1 MGARTILIAEDN
13 EEIVDLIIPH
23 LVKDGFM
30 PVIANDG
37 EKAIELFEQETP
49 NLILLD
55 IMMPKKDGLAV
66 CRYIRTKSDVPIIM
80 VTAKSTD
87 EDMIMGIDIGADD
100 YIIKPFSPKQV
111 LAKIKA
117 LLRRLDTSQ
126 KDDKIIK
133 LDNLEINIDE
143 YRVKIDGNEV
153 ILTKKEVEILFTL
166 ASNPSRVHS
175 REMLLNELWGYEYFG
190 DTRNVDTHI
199 KRLRAK
205 LGLAENNN
213 YSWDIKTVWGV
224 GYKLEVGSRR

>member
-1 MGARTILIAEDN
+1 MSTKTILIADDN

-30 PVIANDG
+30 PIIANDG
-37 EKAIELFEQETP
+37 EKAIELFEKENP
-49 NLILLD
+49 ILILLD
-55 IMMPKKDGLAV
+55 IMMPKLDGLAV
-66 CRYIRTKSDVPIIM
+66 CKYIRAKSDVPIIM
-80 VTAKSTD
+80 ITAKSSD

-117 LLRRLDTSQ
+117 LLRRLDIPL

-133 LDNLEINIDE
+133 FGNLEINMNE
-143 YRVKIDGNEV
+143 YKVKLDTKEI
-153 ILTKKEVEILFTL
+153 IFTKKEVEILFTL
-166 ASNPSRVHS
+166 ASNPSQVQS

-199 KRLRAK
+199 KRIRAK
-205 LGLAENNN
+205 LGLTEENN
-213 YSWDIKTVWGV
+213 YIWDIKTVWGV
-224 GYKLEVGSRR
+224 GYKFEIENH